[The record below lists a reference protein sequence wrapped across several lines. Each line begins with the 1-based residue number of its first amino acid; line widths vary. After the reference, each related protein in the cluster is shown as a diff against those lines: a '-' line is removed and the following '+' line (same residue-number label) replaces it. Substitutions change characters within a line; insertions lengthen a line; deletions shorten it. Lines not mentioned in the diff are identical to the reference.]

1 MKVTLITQ
9 ISLFALIS
17 LNEVT
22 SNNILIPC
30 KDREVSTSKGSKS
43 SKSSKSKSSKSRPL
57 EVVLCAED
65 GSIKNIWSYG
75 KGSGKKTKS
84 SKAPSLRSVGK
95 GSGMKTKSSKAPSL
109 KSSKSSKAPNG
120 KGGKGSKSSKS
131 GKGLYSLPPSASPS
145 TFPSLLPSLQPSF
158 VQIKPDPKA
167 DPIGKDSNDPFFS
180 FEGHHEELALS
191 IQEKEAGGG
200 FGSAAS
206 VGGYQG
212 YGFAAGESDDPTSSA
227 CQLHTHLWSFLLLG
241 FVVIFL

>member
-57 EVVLCAED
+57 EVTLCAED
-65 GSIKNIWSYG
+65 GSIHIISSYG
-75 KGSGKKTKS
+75 KGSMKTKS
-84 SKAPSLRSVGK
+84 SKAPSLRSIGK
-95 GSGMKTKSSKAPSL
+95 GSGKKTKSSKAPSL

-167 DPIGKDSNDPFFS
+167 DPIGKDSNDPFYS
-180 FEGHHEELALS
+180 FEGHDEELALS

-200 FGSAAS
+200 FGAAAS

-212 YGFAAGESDDPTSSA
+212 YGFVAGESDDPTSTA
-227 CQLHTHLWSFLLLG
+227 CQLHTSLWSLLLLG
-241 FVVIFL
+241 FVNFF